1 MVSKTMAS
9 ESIPE
14 TCAIAF
20 KEWAGVCLALASGR
34 QSVIV
39 RKGGI
44 AEGPGGFLPEH
55 PAFWLYPTFVHEAEQ
70 GLKSGLS
77 LPRLA
82 DELTIAIDTLIVVE
96 SVSRVDDMETL
107 DGLTNLHVWTGET
120 IRQRF
125 NYRKPGLWVLG
136 VRAYRRPESWIFP
149 VTPAQLGC
157 KSWVTLESALSTSGL
172 VPTRTDTESAEDRD
186 RLATALSARGSGS

>member
-1 MVSKTMAS
+1 MVSQTMAP

-20 KEWAGVCLALASGR
+20 KEWAGVCAALASGR

-120 IRQRF
+120 IRKRF

-136 VRAYRRPESWIFP
+136 VRAYRRPESWIVS

-186 RLATALSARGSGS
+186 RLATALRARGSGS